1 MIIAC
6 TYDVLSQSIFP
17 HFGQTS
23 FFFVYD
29 SDSKQAIVMDS
40 QGKSHADLVLVLED
54 ANVNVLLCGGIG
66 SHAIELLNQ
75 VHIEVVPGVTGL
87 VEQAIVDYLVGKLKP
102 DMSMVHEC
110 SHHH

>member
-6 TYDVLSQSIFP
+6 TYDLISQSIFP
-17 HFGQTS
+17 HFGRTS

-29 SDSKQAIVMDS
+29 SNAKQAIIMDS
-40 QGKSHADLVLVLED
+40 QGKSHADLVPLLAE

-75 VHIEVVPGVTGL
+75 AHIEVVPGVTGPI
-87 VEQAIVDYLVGKLKP
+87 EKAIDDYLAGILKP

-110 SHHH
+110 SHHY

>member
-6 TYDVLSQSIFP
+6 TYDLISQSIFP

-23 FFFVYD
+23 YFFVYD
-29 SDSKQAIVMDS
+29 SHAKQAIIMDS
-40 QGKSHADLVLVLED
+40 QGKSHADLVPVLAD

-66 SHAIELLNQ
+66 SHAIDLLNQ
-75 VHIEVVPGVTGL
+75 AHIEVVPGVTGP
-87 VEQAIVDYLVGKLKP
+87 VEKAIDDYLAGKLTP